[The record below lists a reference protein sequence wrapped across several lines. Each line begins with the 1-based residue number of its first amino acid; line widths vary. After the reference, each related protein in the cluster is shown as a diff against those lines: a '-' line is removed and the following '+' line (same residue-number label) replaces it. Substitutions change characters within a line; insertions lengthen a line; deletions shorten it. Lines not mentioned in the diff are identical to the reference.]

1 MNFNWEAQMKHDLPV
16 NDNAIRLTSLNDI
29 KTFSDPYRMMIYK
42 TFSNA
47 EEAITIKRVADI
59 MGEVPAKV
67 YYHAKKLIKLGV
79 LELDHEENI
88 NGIIAKYY
96 RATDRRIIMSHDS
109 LDEKHIPSVL
119 TETEKMISNVID
131 DAKTEFIKSMQHLA
145 QTEHKENECDA
156 SDGGLIVSRIYLTK
170 HEVEDLYKY
179 LLDISEK
186 KKNEKADD
194 ATKHLFFT
202 GLIEV
207 PQEEEK

>member
-1 MNFNWEAQMKHDLPV
+1 MKHDLPQ

-96 RATDRRIIMSHDS
+96 KSTDRRIIMSHDS
-109 LDEKHIPSVL
+109 LDEKHIPSML
-119 TETEKMISNVID
+119 TETQKMISNVID
-131 DAKTEFIKSMQHLA
+131 DAKSEFIDAMQHLS
-145 QTEHKENECDA
+145 QKEQKDQEMDEG
-156 SDGGLIVSRIYLTK
+156 DGGLIVSRIYLTK
-170 HEVEDLYKY
+170 EEVKDLYSY
-179 LLDISEK
+179 LLEMSEK
-186 KKNEKADD
+186 KKNEKKDD
-194 ATKHLFFT
+194 ASKHLFFT

-207 PQEEEK
+207 PQENEDN

>member
-1 MNFNWEAQMKHDLPV
+1 MKHDLPA

-96 RATDRRIIMSHDS
+96 KSTERRIIMSHDS
-109 LDEKHIPSVL
+109 LDEKHIPSML
-119 TETEKMISNVID
+119 TETQKMISNVID
-131 DAKTEFIKSMQHLA
+131 DAKTEFIDAMQHLS
-145 QTEHKENECDA
+145 QKEQKGQDMDEG
-156 SDGGLIVSRIYLTK
+156 DGGLIVSRIYLTK
-170 HEVEDLYKY
+170 EEVKDLYSY
-179 LLDISEK
+179 LLEISEK
-186 KKNEKADD
+186 KKNEKSDD
-194 ATKHLFFT
+194 ASKHLFFT

-207 PQEEEK
+207 PQEEK

>member
-1 MNFNWEAQMKHDLPV
+1 MKHDLPQ

-96 RATDRRIIMSHDS
+96 KSTDRRIIMSHDS
-109 LDEKHIPSVL
+109 LDEKHIPSML
-119 TETEKMISNVID
+119 TETQKMISNVID
-131 DAKTEFIKSMQHLA
+131 DAKSEFIDAMQHLS
-145 QTEHKENECDA
+145 QKEQQDQEMDEG
-156 SDGGLIVSRIYLTK
+156 DGGLIVSRIYLTK
-170 HEVEDLYKY
+170 EEVKDLYSY
-179 LLDISEK
+179 LLELSEK
-186 KKNEKADD
+186 KKKEKKDD
-194 ATKHLFFT
+194 ASKHLFFT

-207 PQEEEK
+207 PQENEDK

>member
-1 MNFNWEAQMKHDLPV
+1 MKHDLPQ

-42 TFSNA
+42 TFSNSD
-47 EEAITIKRVADI
+47 EAVTIKRVADI

-96 RATDRRIIMSHDS
+96 KSTERRIIMSHDS
-109 LDEKHIPSVL
+109 LDEKQLPSML
-119 TETEKMISNVID
+119 SETEKMVSNVID
-131 DAKTEFIKSMQHLA
+131 DAKSEFISSMQHLA
-145 QTEHKENECDA
+145 QTEHKDGELDE

-170 HEVEDLYKY
+170 KEVEELYSY
-179 LLDISEK
+179 LLDISER
-186 KKNEKADD
+186 KKNEKSDD
-194 ATKHLFFT
+194 ASKHLFFT
-202 GLIEV
+202 GLIEL
-207 PQEEEK
+207 PQESEE